1 MTEAIGAFSVANAAA
16 YLSIS
21 RASIYL
27 LIKDG
32 SLPKVK
38 VGHRTLIRR
47 VDADAFLERSLVGT
61 PAAPHRATDLV
72 ARGIFA

>member
-1 MTEAIGAFSVANAAA
+1 MTEASGAFSVANAAA

-47 VDADAFLERSLVGT
+47 VDADAFLERALVTSRPT
-61 PAAPHRATDLV
+61 PRVDP
-72 ARGIFA
+72 ARGSIFE

>member
-1 MTEAIGAFSVANAAA
+1 MTEASGAFSVANAAA

-47 VDADAFLERSLVGT
+47 VDADAFLERCLVGNQPT
-61 PAAPHRATDLV
+61 VSLGAAGG
-72 ARGIFA
+72 GIFE

>member
-1 MTEAIGAFSVANAAA
+1 MSEPSGALSVANAAA

-47 VDADAFLERSLVGT
+47 VDADAFLERSLVSAQIIPGKSE
-61 PAAPHRATDLV
+61 PAGG
-72 ARGIFA
+72 GIFG